1 MCRYLQV
8 ESLGGNPIE
17 KSGALRKGYGK
28 HSKKVAVFRPGTELT
43 KNLSLPAP
51 WFLTSQA
58 LELLEINTCE
68 ITQSMVF
75 SYNVLSA

>member
-17 KSGALRKGYGK
+17 KSGALRNGYGK

-51 WFLTSQA
+51 
-58 LELLEINTCE
+58 
-68 ITQSMVF
+68 
-75 SYNVLSA
+75 